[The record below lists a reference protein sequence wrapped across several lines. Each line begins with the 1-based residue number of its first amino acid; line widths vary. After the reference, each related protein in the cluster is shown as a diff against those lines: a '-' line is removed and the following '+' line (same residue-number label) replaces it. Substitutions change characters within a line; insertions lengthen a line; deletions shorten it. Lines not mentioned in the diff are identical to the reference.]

1 MHPDC
6 WTNKEGAFIMAK
18 TGRKNKKYSAE
29 FKLSVIMDMR
39 GEGLSY
45 HETMRRYFP
54 FMDERNFNFIKKWEK
69 IYDTEGLEGLAKER
83 RGRKSNMDGKKRG
96 RPRKV
101 KPEITNDLEAEN
113 KRLRERLEYLEAEN
127 AYLKKLSALI
137 QQEEAQKAER
147 NKK

>member
-6 WTNKEGAFIMAK
+6 WTNKEGAFNMGK
-18 TGRKNKKYSAE
+18 TRRKYKKYSAE

-39 GEGLSY
+39 EERLSY
-45 HETMRRYFP
+45 RETMRRYFP
-54 FMDERNFNFIKKWEK
+54 YMDERGFDFIKKWER

-83 RGRKSNMDGKKRG
+83 RGRACKMDGVRKG

-101 KPEITNDLEAEN
+101 KPERTNDLEAEN

>member
-1 MHPDC
+1 
-6 WTNKEGAFIMAK
+6 
-18 TGRKNKKYSAE
+18 
-29 FKLSVIMDMR
+29 MDMR
-39 GEGLSY
+39 ENHLGY
-45 HETMRRYFP
+45 RET
-54 FMDERNFNFIKKWEK
+54 IKKHKIGSKNNRGNGGGIDMLKRWEK
-69 IYDTEGLEGLAKER
+69 IYDEEGYEGLAKER
-83 RGRKSNMDGKKRG
+83 RGRACKMDGVRKG